1 MGMRGY
7 GRIFLFLCLTGFV
20 AGILYANMGARDYIL
35 ATGIFSDYFLEQY
48 AQAEIQTQ
56 DYFWYILSV
65 RTGLLAVIALLGQMK
80 RIRRWIVSAALVW
93 TGFLGG
99 LFFTAAVIKLGP
111 MGIVFCLAA
120 ILPQALFYI
129 AGYGIV
135 LWYFY
140 SYPGSAWNS
149 AKTIGTI
156 LTIGVGIISESY
168 LTPIFLKIFL
178 KTI

>member
-1 MGMRGY
+1 
-7 GRIFLFLCLTGFV
+7 
-20 AGILYANMGARDYIL
+20 
-35 ATGIFSDYFLEQY
+35 
-48 AQAEIQTQ
+48 
-56 DYFWYILSV
+56 
-65 RTGLLAVIALLGQMK
+65 MK

>member
-1 MGMRGY
+1 MGMRGH
-7 GRIFLFLCLTGFV
+7 GRIFLFLCLAGFV

-99 LFFTAAVIKLGP
+99 LFFTAAVILSL
-111 MGIVFCLAA
+111 IH
-120 ILPQALFYI
+120 I
-129 AGYGIV
+129 
-135 LWYFY
+135 
-140 SYPGSAWNS
+140 
-149 AKTIGTI
+149 
-156 LTIGVGIISESY
+156 
-168 LTPIFLKIFL
+168 
-178 KTI
+178 

>member
-1 MGMRGY
+1 M
-7 GRIFLFLCLTGFV
+7 CLAGFV
-20 AGILYANMGARDYIL
+20 GGILYANMGARYYIL

-48 AQAEIQTQ
+48 VQAEISTQ

-65 RTGLLAVIALLGQMK
+65 RVGLLAFVGLLGQVK
-80 RIRRWIVSAALVW
+80 RIRRWIVTAALVW

-111 MGIVFCLAA
+111 MGIVFCMSA
-120 ILPQALFYI
+120 ILPHVLFYI

-140 SYPGSAWNS
+140 SYPNAGWNS

-168 LTPIFLKIFL
+168 LAPIFLKIFL